1 MTTIPKDG
9 VIPVE
14 DEPRRRVIRGRRD
27 LSIPIREDED
37 FQPDLNI
44 IVSAGAGSGKTSV
57 LIERMIALVRMGT
70 KSQEIVAITFTKK
83 AAGELQ
89 ERYFS
94 GLLNA
99 KREVSRQIEQ
109 STGSENEE
117 WKTELSNIES
127 ALMTAEEV
135 FIGTIHSFCARL
147 LRQRAFLAGIPPDFR
162 QIDEVEEEKLRKSF
176 WYECLDSGSRSE
188 DPDLAV
194 LRDAHVSISGLF
206 NLFGTLVRNASI
218 NFSLS
223 GAEEPDLSPVFD
235 TLSDYLTVLAGQLPI
250 SDEPDDFLVALN
262 RCILTRNAA
271 TQPDKFE
278 MAHVLGLALE
288 AVKMSEKPQL
298 RITYSRWGER
308 SSEPYVLATKLKKGE
323 DDFGLGKPFA
333 EYLIEDVNAAL
344 KSWQHWLHDIALR
357 FASKSVGS
365 YRTHR
370 LDTGNLT
377 YDDLLQEATRLVY
390 NSASSRARFQ
400 EKYTRILV
408 DEFQDTDP
416 EQAAMLF
423 GLASLHPCADSWM
436 KSKLLPGTLF
446 LVGDENQ
453 SIYRFRKADFQAFD
467 LIRDAI
473 SSSGGLHLQL
483 TANFRSDSRICHW
496 INKSVGDLISNGREP
511 FQASWNDLM
520 PTRGNLG
527 ETDPVVRFEI
537 GKSCRN
543 RSLPK
548 VRAEAAAIVEWIRSK
563 ARPDADGQTDWGQ
576 FMIILRRHTNMP
588 HYIAALATA
597 GISVGVSGGRGE
609 NASDVLPLIDDFLR
623 TVYDPNDGVALISI
637 LRGPLFGISDSE
649 LLKYRESGGAWEHH
663 LAGIESIPGN
673 HESLA
678 DARNALVRA
687 VELFRD
693 HPPYRAMEL
702 FLGEFGIEAG
712 LSVRLDGD
720 VAVGML
726 EKILSLIHDWESKG
740 MSFGE
745 CVTEIGRYRRGELT
759 LDLYSDSMPWGSCVQ
774 ILTAHQAK
782 GLQADYVFLADSG
795 GAAPPPPSLHVWRDA
810 SQISGTCTV
819 MTGKGYRE
827 RIELEPEGWE
837 DASERETSFDE
848 AERLRLI
855 YVACTR
861 AKKQLIIS
869 TNQSEG
875 SGPWDALISGLE
887 GSKVPVFVL
896 DPIPDP
902 PSWNPALRPAVPPRE
917 DAGLSASDVAARIED
932 LSRET
937 WTIRRPSQGDLQ
949 EVLPVAIKPAESDE
963 RLAPRGSSGLEYGS
977 ALHSLFETLVGRR
990 KNDIDAP
997 TLSDLNERVMSSRF
1011 SGEKL
1016 DRYLESGEHAAK
1028 QFLES
1033 TLWNRLVSASR
1044 VLTEVPFTVTHV
1056 ESGLDVVTSGVVDL
1070 AFRTKEGWTIVDYKS
1085 DTVEE
1090 DTLLDRHA
1098 FQIQAYV
1105 RAWSSIFPDESCSGL
1120 IWSTQSGREVRV
1132 KALK

>member
-1 MTTIPKDG
+1 MTVIPKER
-9 VIPVE
+9 VISVE

-27 LSIPIREDED
+27 LSVPLAADQD
-37 FQPDLNI
+37 FKPDQNI

-57 LIERMIALVRMGT
+57 LIERMIALIRMGT

-94 GLLNA
+94 GLLSA
-99 KREVSRQIEQ
+99 RREVSRQIEQ
-109 STGSENEE
+109 STGSENEG

-127 ALMTAEEV
+127 ALLMAEEV

-176 WYECLDSGSRSE
+176 WYDCLDAGSRSA

-235 TLSDYLTVLAGQLPI
+235 RLSDYLTVLAEQLPI
-250 SDEPDDFLVALN
+250 SDQPDEFLVALN

-288 AVKMSEKPQL
+288 AVRLSEKQQL

-308 SSEPYVLATKLKKGE
+308 SSESYVLATKLKKGE

-357 FASKSVGS
+357 FASKSVDA

-370 LDTGNLT
+370 LESGNLS
-377 YDDLLQEATRLVY
+377 YDDLLQEATHLVY
-390 NSASSRARFQ
+390 NFASSRARFQ

-423 GLASLHPCADSWM
+423 GLASLHPSAESWM
-436 KSKLLPGTLF
+436 KSKLLPGYLF
-446 LVGDENQ
+446 LVGDEKQ

-483 TANFRSDSRICHW
+483 TANFRSDSRICDW
-496 INKSVGDLISNGREP
+496 INESVGALISQGHEP
-511 FQASWNDLM
+511 FQASWNDLI
-520 PTRGNLG
+520 PTRGDLG
-527 ETDPVVRFEI
+527 IPDPVVRFEI
-537 GKSCRN
+537 GKSYRN

-548 VRAEAAAIVEWIRSK
+548 VRAEAAAIVEWITAKVES
-563 ARPDADGQTDWGQ
+563 DSDGQADYGQ

-588 HYIAALATA
+588 HYIAALTTA
-597 GISVGVSGGRGE
+597 GIPVGVSGGRGE
-609 NASDVLPLIDDFLR
+609 NASDVLPLIDDLLR
-623 TVYDPNDGVALISI
+623 TVYNPNDGVALIST
-637 LRGPLFGISDSE
+637 LRGPLFGVSDSE
-649 LLKYRESGGAWEHH
+649 LLNYRESGGAWEHH
-663 LAGIESIPGN
+663 LAGIDSIPGD
-673 HESLA
+673 HECLV
-678 DARNALVRA
+678 DARTALVQT
-687 VELFRD
+687 VELFSD

-702 FLGEFGIEAG
+702 FLGEYGIEAG
-712 LSVRLDGD
+712 LSLRLDGD

-759 LDLYSDSMPWGSCVQ
+759 LDLFSDSMPSGACVQ

-795 GAAPPPPSLHVWRDA
+795 GVAPPPPSLHVWRDA
-810 SQISGTCTV
+810 SQINGSCTV

-827 RIELEPEGWE
+827 RIELEPKGWAE
-837 DASERETSFDE
+837 ASERETEFDE

-861 AKKQLIIS
+861 AKKQLIVS
-869 TNQSEG
+869 TNESAG

-887 GSKVPVFVL
+887 YSGVPVFVL
-896 DPIPDP
+896 DPIPEP
-902 PSWNPALRPAVPPRE
+902 PDWNPAFRPAAPPLK
-917 DAGLSASDVAARIED
+917 DTGLPASAVAARIED

-937 WTIRRPSQGDLQ
+937 WTIRRPSEGDRH
-949 EVLPVAIKPAESDE
+949 ESFPISQKQDDSKKE
-963 RLAPRGSSGLEYGS
+963 LAGRGLSGLEYGS
-977 ALHSLFETLVGRR
+977 ALHSLFETLVGQR
-990 KNDIDAP
+990 KTDINAP
-997 TLSDLNERVMSSRF
+997 MLSDLNERVMSSRF
-1011 SGEKL
+1011 SGQKL
-1016 DRYLESGEHAAK
+1016 ARYRESGGQAAK

-1033 TLWNRLVSASR
+1033 ALWNRLVPASR

-1085 DTVEE
+1085 DTVDE

-1098 FQIQAYV
+1098 SQIQAYV
-1105 RAWSSIFPDESCSGL
+1105 RAWSSIFPDESCIGL
-1120 IWSTQSGREVRV
+1120 IWSTQSGQEVRI